1 MRGRRRT
8 PGRPVTYGTTPALL
22 SHFGLN
28 EIGDLPGMQE
38 LRGAGLLD
46 ATMPPGFDMPVP
58 KVTDELTPD
67 EDPLDGDEQI
77 PLEMHLPEEE
87 PAPEE
92 EQGSGEPNS

>member
-1 MRGRRRT
+1 
-8 PGRPVTYGTTPALL
+8 
-22 SHFGLN
+22 
-28 EIGDLPGMQE
+28 MQE

-46 ATMPPGFDMPVP
+46 ATMPPGFDVPIP

-77 PLEMHLPEEE
+77 PLEMHLPEEDE

-92 EQGSGEPNS
+92 GQGGSETNS